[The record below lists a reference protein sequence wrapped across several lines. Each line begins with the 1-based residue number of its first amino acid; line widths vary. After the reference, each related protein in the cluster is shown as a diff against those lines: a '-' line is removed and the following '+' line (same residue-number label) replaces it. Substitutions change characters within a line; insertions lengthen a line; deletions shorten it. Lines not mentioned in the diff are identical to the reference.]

1 MLSHVVVAVVAA
13 VVVVG
18 VYDFFFKHLSRVSPL
33 WHHEK
38 SVAHQAMRWEDAAR
52 AQTH

>member
-1 MLSHVVVAVVAA
+1 MLSHVVVDVVAA

-33 WHHEK
+33 WHHDGA
-38 SVAHQAMRWEDAAR
+38 VAHQAMRYDEAAR